1 MGVEV
6 RRSSECEVL
15 EMRPD
20 LGENLEV
27 DSHPL
32 SAAWISEFAFFF
44 FCSRILEG
52 LLLAKVPTNECRS
65 RAHQQHK
72 S

>member
-44 FCSRILEG
+44 F
-52 LLLAKVPTNECRS
+52 LLS
-65 RAHQQHK
+65 Y